1 MENLVNKLVFVGN
14 MGAGKTTA
22 IHTISDIEP
31 VSTEMPI
38 SHEDDDDHGDKTST
52 TVALDY
58 SSIETDDGQLLHIY
72 GVPGQKYLDFMWPIV
87 CDGAL
92 GIIILANAGQ
102 NNVYEETLEL
112 LKEFSSLAPAA
123 SIAVGVTMTDINKNF
138 TVSQFR
144 DQMVS
149 DGFNV
154 PIIAVDARSSMQ
166 VTFLLKSLLSYR
178 LVSRLPS

>member
-1 MENLVNKLVFVGN
+1 

-22 IHTISDIEP
+22 IHSISDLEP

-38 SHEDDDDHGDKTST
+38 SHEIDDEDADKTST

-102 NNVYEETLEL
+102 DNVHEETLEL
-112 LKEFSSLAPAA
+112 LKEFSKIAPSA
-123 SIAVGVTMTDINKNF
+123 SIAVGITMTDINKNF

-149 DGFNV
+149 NGFNN
-154 PIIAVDARSSMQ
+154 PIMAVDARSAMQ

-178 LVSRLPS
+178 LASHLPL